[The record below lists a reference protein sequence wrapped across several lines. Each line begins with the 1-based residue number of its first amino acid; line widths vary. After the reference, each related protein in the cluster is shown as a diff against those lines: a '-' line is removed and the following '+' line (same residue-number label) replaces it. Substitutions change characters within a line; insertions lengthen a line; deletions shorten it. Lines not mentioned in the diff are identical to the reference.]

1 MSKLKIIYSGAPER
15 SVLGQL
21 LFILMI
27 NDLPTIANSDNSYL
41 YADDIAV
48 KRKEQK

>member
-1 MSKLKIIYSGAPER
+1 MSKLRIIHSGAPER

-21 LFILMI
+21 LFNLMI
-27 NDLPTIANSDNSYL
+27 NDLPTIPNSGNTYL

-48 KRKEQK
+48 K